1 MAKIT
6 MTLPPSYISFLSAW
20 NNIEESKKTIA
31 LLTTRVQCEKTCR
44 RWLEWKSAIS
54 LIQSFLPQNR
64 NKRNGTYHQQIQMIL
79 KTKRRTRMQSDPNA
93 IFGQNGDSN
102 RHIQNT
108 YAGRKKH
115 I

>member
-1 MAKIT
+1 
-6 MTLPPSYISFLSAW
+6 MTLPSSYRSFLSAFG
-20 NNIEESKKTIA
+20 IILKKVRRPLPYWLHA
-31 LLTTRVQCEKTCR
+31 YSVKKTCR